1 MTKMATS
8 IAIFDKTSFN
18 QLLKNYMK
26 AILNIGFLKPNS
38 PKNRDEQDTSEDVED
53 DYGEESYP

>member
-1 MTKMATS
+1 
-8 IAIFDKTSFN
+8 
-18 QLLKNYMK
+18 MK

-38 PKNRDEQDTSEDVED
+38 PKNRDEQDTGEDVED